1 MKADW
6 DDAPQH
12 LRRKRQSAAKWV
24 VAVTLGVAFTALAA
38 YVADHKL
45 PFPPEPPIAQA
56 PPAESYTPKYKFNE
70 PTGQRE
76 ATPEQLFW
84 DDVNKRNRQQAQP
97 KQTVYNDTNYVPK
110 GATNVV
116 DMEAVRQSEAYRNPT
131 AASSRSSRNSIEQSG
146 AWVDKWSGGAHYFA
160 EWTVFNNYIDD
171 TSVCANHKRGS
182 IYYRECRK
190 GAKQFFKEEC
200 RSWEGRWQSDRK
212 PNSDYMKQRYCSAAS
227 SFNPMG

>member
-6 DDAPQH
+6 EDAPQH
-12 LRRKRQSAAKWV
+12 LKRNRQSAGKWV
-24 VAVTLGVAFTALAA
+24 VAVSIGAAFTALAV

-45 PFPPEPPIAQA
+45 PFPPEPPIAQM
-56 PPAESYTPKYKFNE
+56 PPAESYTPKYEFSE
-70 PTGQRE
+70 PANQPA

-84 DDVNKRNRQQAQP
+84 DDVNEGNRQQTQP

-110 GATNVV
+110 GATNIV

-146 AWVDKWSGGAHYFA
+146 AWVDKWSGGAHYYA
-160 EWTVFNNYIDD
+160 EWTVINNYIDD
-171 TSVCANHKRGS
+171 SSVCANHKRGS
-182 IYYRECRK
+182 IDYRECRK
-190 GAKQFFKEEC
+190 GAKQFFKGEC
-200 RSWEGRWQSDRK
+200 RSWEGRWQNDRK
-212 PNSDYMKQRYCSAAS
+212 ANSDYMKQRYCSAAS

>member
-12 LRRKRQSAAKWV
+12 LKRKRQSAGKWV
-24 VAVTLGVAFTALAA
+24 VAVTIGIAFTALAV

-45 PFPPEPPIAQA
+45 PFPPEPSIAQA
-56 PPAESYTPKYKFNE
+56 PPAESYSPKYELNE
-70 PTGQRE
+70 PTGQPA

-84 DDVNKRNRQQAQP
+84 DDVNERNRQQAQP
-97 KQTVYNDTNYVPK
+97 KQTVYNDSNYVPK

-116 DMEAVRQSEAYRNPT
+116 DMEAVRQSEAYRKPS
-131 AASSRSSRNSIEQSG
+131 AASSRSFRNSIEQSG
-146 AWVDKWSGGAHYFA
+146 AWVDKWSGGAHYYA
-160 EWTVFNNYIDD
+160 EWTVSNNYIDD

-182 IYYRECRK
+182 IDHRECRK
-190 GAKQFFKEEC
+190 GAKQFFKNEC
-200 RSWEGRWQSDRK
+200 RTWEHKWQSDRK
-212 PNSDYMKQRYCSAAS
+212 QVSDYMRQRYCSSAS

>member
-12 LRRKRQSAAKWV
+12 LKRKRHNASKWAAAITIGIV
-24 VAVTLGVAFTALAA
+24 FTALAA

-45 PFPPEPPIAQA
+45 PFSPEPSVTQSS
-56 PPAESYTPKYKFNE
+56 PAENYTPAYEFHE
-70 PTGQRE
+70 PTNQPT

-84 DDVNKRNRQQAQP
+84 NDVNERNRQQAQP

-116 DMEAVRQSEAYRNPT
+116 DMEAVRQSEAYQNPT
-131 AASSRSSRNSIEQSG
+131 TVTSRVSRNNVERSG
-146 AWVDKWSGGAHYFA
+146 AWVDKWSGGAHYYA

-182 IYYRECRK
+182 IDYRECRK
-190 GAKQFFKEEC
+190 GAKQFFKGEC

-212 PNSDYMKQRYCSAAS
+212 PNSDWMKQRYCSAAS

>member
-12 LRRKRQSAAKWV
+12 LKRKRHSASKW
-24 VAVTLGVAFTALAA
+24 AAAITIGVAFTALAA

-45 PFPPEPPIAQA
+45 PFPPKPSVTQSR
-56 PPAESYTPKYKFNE
+56 PAENYTPAYEFHE
-70 PTGQRE
+70 PTNQPT

-84 DDVNKRNRQQAQP
+84 NDVNERNRQQAQP
-97 KQTVYNDTNYVPK
+97 KQTVYNDTNYIPK

-131 AASSRSSRNSIEQSG
+131 AATSRVSQNNVEQSG
-146 AWVDKWSGGAHYFA
+146 AWVDKWSGGVHYYA
-160 EWTVFNNYIDD
+160 EWTVLNNYIDD

-182 IYYRECRK
+182 IDYRECRK

-212 PNSDYMKQRYCSAAS
+212 ANSEIMRQRFCSAAS